1 MLFMKKINQ
10 SVFLF
15 FIILS
20 AAIYKPMSLILS
32 NLDDSIY
39 SLSQSAKSIKIEY
52 FKGFNQSVY
61 NNIIWKVDD
70 INNKNII
77 FILERSPDQKVFS
90 QIYLL
95 NADSLRCK
103 QPFNFRDEN
112 FPTGLIYYRLK
123 MESPDGAISY
133 TANISIFNKAIGF
146 KIVSLTPNPV
156 NSGMILLNFSAD
168 TSMKV
173 AVQITDVSGANRKQV
188 NYQLY
193 AGNNQFKLDISRLKR
208 GAYVLF
214 AKTNNGIFKTEKF
227 LKL

>member
-1 MLFMKKINQ
+1 MKKINQ

-15 FIILS
+15 FIVLS
-20 AAIYKPMSLILS
+20 VAIYKPMSVILS
-32 NLDDSIY
+32 NLDDSLY
-39 SLSQSAKSIKIEY
+39 SLSQSAIAIKIEY
-52 FKGFNQSVY
+52 FRGFTQSVY
-61 NNIIWKVDD
+61 NNISWKVSAAK
-70 INNKNII
+70 NNNLI
-77 FILERSPDQKVFS
+77 FTLERSTDGKKFTE
-90 QIYLL
+90 IYLYK
-95 NADSLRCK
+95 ADSLRCK

-112 FPTGLIYYRLK
+112 FPTGQIYYRLK

-133 TANISIFNKAIGF
+133 TANISIFNKVVGF
-146 KIVSLTPNPV
+146 KIVSLMPNPV

-173 AVQITDVSGANRKQV
+173 AVQITDVSGANRKQI

-193 AGNNQFKLDISRLKR
+193 AGNNQFKIDISRLKR